1 MKDHLMVNVDDL
13 SVPEPAE
20 VTGTFKN
27 TASGPAIAQPSA
39 SVHTLLAVDKSMD
52 SEEEPL
58 LHMVECRICQE
69 EDSIKNLESPC
80 ACTGSLKPY
89 EHGYT
94 APPRA
99 HPDETT
105 IDISHI
111 SFFAV
116 YSGGWT
122 ITGTAFD
129 LRDPRILAVAQNHI
143 MEAEYDDYSATNAS
157 TAAFCRSAA
166 LVLMALLLLR
176 HALTL
181 TDEDDDDTS
190 AMFSLFLLRAAGFL
204 LPFYIMAWAISI
216 LQRRRQRQEAAALAA
231 TEVAFILQS
240 GQGRG
245 VHFTIAPD
253 SPATPQHEPQP

>member
-13 SVPEPAE
+13 MAPECFE
-20 VTGTFKN
+20 TTGAAKN
-27 TASGPAIAQPSA
+27 SSGEAAAQAPTT
-39 SVHTLLAVDKSMD
+39 VHTFLAVGESMAP
-52 SEEEPL
+52 EEEPL
-58 LHMVECRICQE
+58 LQLVECRICQE

-80 ACTGSLKPY
+80 ACTGSLKYAHRACVQRWCNEKGDVTCEICHEPY

-94 APPRA
+94 APTRP

-105 IDISHI
+105 IDI
-111 SFFAV
+111 
-116 YSGGWT
+116 SGGWT

-129 LRDPRILAVAQNHI
+129 LHDPRILAVAQNHI

-204 LPFYIMAWAISI
+204 LPFYIMAWAVSI
-216 LQRRRQRQEAAALAA
+216 LQRRRQRQVSMLSYRRR
-231 TEVAFILQS
+231 L
-240 GQGRG
+240 
-245 VHFTIAPD
+245 P
-253 SPATPQHEPQP
+253 

>member
-80 ACTGSLKPY
+80 ACTGSLKYAHRVCVQRWCNEKGDVTCEICHEPY

-105 IDISHI
+105 IDIS
-111 SFFAV
+111 
-116 YSGGWT
+116 GGWT
-122 ITGTAFD
+122 IT
-129 LRDPRILAVAQNHI
+129 
-143 MEAEYDDYSATNAS
+143 
-157 TAAFCRSAA
+157 A
-166 LVLMALLLLR
+166 LPPSVALLLL
-176 HALTL
+176 
-181 TDEDDDDTS
+181 
-190 AMFSLFLLRAAGFL
+190 F
-204 LPFYIMAWAISI
+204 
-216 LQRRRQRQEAAALAA
+216 
-231 TEVAFILQS
+231 
-240 GQGRG
+240 
-245 VHFTIAPD
+245 
-253 SPATPQHEPQP
+253 